1 MIVPVFVGGRA
12 ATVAGSAAQS
22 GATLAFALVRTPV
35 AAAACYVFAWAAY
48 GLHRSGFSAN
58 LVRH

>member
-1 MIVPVFVGGRA
+1 MQFLRTKPLGVA
-12 ATVAGSAAQS
+12 AGLP
-22 GATLAFALVRTPV
+22 LAFALVRTPV